1 MCERCRK
8 KINSYT
14 TPVELNLT
22 LTVTNCLTKT
32 LYDADKALICSAAY
46 RRSDGCLQLLANG
59 TRLGIEFPVS
69 QVTDRSTG
77 KSSSVLYIIW

>member
-1 MCERCRK
+1 MCDRCRK

-46 RRSDGCLQLLANG
+46 RRADRCLLLLAHG
-59 TRLGIEFPVS
+59 TRLDIDFTVS
-69 QVTDRSTG
+69 HVTDRSTG
-77 KSSSVLYIIW
+77 KSSSVLYVIW